1 MKPIT
6 TDFYEKSRK
15 IKIYNKL
22 IKVKKDQIINDQE
35 TKNAIIHGLLDSS
48 SDDIFYE
55 IADVLSLITDSNK
68 EAMILLQTFIKE
80 YVKYNIYD
88 KLNKDFKISIDTKN
102 VAVIIFRNIIIPTLI
117 HDLFQS
123 LIHYINGN

>member
-1 MKPIT
+1 
-6 TDFYEKSRK
+6 
-15 IKIYNKL
+15 
-22 IKVKKDQIINDQE
+22 
-35 TKNAIIHGLLDSS
+35 
-48 SDDIFYE
+48 
-55 IADVLSLITDSNK
+55 
-68 EAMILLQTFIKE
+68 MILLQTFIKE
-80 YVKYNIYD
+80 YIKYNIYD